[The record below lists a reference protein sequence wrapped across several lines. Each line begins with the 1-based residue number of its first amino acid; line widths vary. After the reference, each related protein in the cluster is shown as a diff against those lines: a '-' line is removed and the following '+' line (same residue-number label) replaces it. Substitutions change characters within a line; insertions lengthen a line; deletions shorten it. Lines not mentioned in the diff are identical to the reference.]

1 MTKIHGTAVGIV
13 TRITPVAATSTR
25 KAFTSVDIEMAPEER
40 SGKGY
45 KERVAIRSVGE
56 PPSRCQVGAIV
67 SVSGELSASTFEAK
81 GKWYARLSIYGR
93 IEVVDDAPQG
103 NSVAS
108 TNQLLPQQAYPKQT
122 TDYRPPAAK
131 EQPVANSPALPL
143 SEEDTSEVP
152 F

>member
-1 MTKIHGTAVGIV
+1 MQKIHGTAVGIV
-13 TRITPVAATSTR
+13 KRITPVAATGTR

-40 SGKGY
+40 TGKFY
-45 KERVAIRSVGE
+45 KERVAIRSMGD
-56 PPSRCQVGAIV
+56 PPSRCQEGAIV

-81 GKWYARLSIYGR
+81 GKWFARITIYGR

-103 NSVAS
+103 QAHQTAQCVGVPLPNSGPLAPKKMDVA
-108 TNQLLPQQAYPKQT
+108 T
-122 TDYRPPAAK
+122 
-131 EQPVANSPALPL
+131 SPALPL